1 MPQAV
6 TSEFSEALRIFG
18 EFEGGRALPPF
29 VTPLIHRTFPVRSA
43 RPLLWPAFCDE
54 KQETYFVLYG
64 RRLKD
69 TNLDRLLDA
78 DHSPR

>member
-1 MPQAV
+1 M

-18 EFEGGRALPPF
+18 EFEGARARRRSHQPF
-29 VTPLIHRTFPVRSA
+29 VTPLIHRTFPIRSA
-43 RPLLWPAFCDE
+43 RRLRWPAFCDE
-54 KQETYFVLYG
+54 EQETYFVLCG